1 MNNLNE
7 LITNKEIF
15 FNFMKEKYPIFHNS
29 NIFFRDLLYAI
40 KSYFERKNHLLSYAQ
55 SEKLAIEFTG
65 FLTSNNEL
73 KKVGE
78 NVWKVNFF
86 PNPVVTNVE
95 PVGKE

>member
-40 KSYFERKNHLLSYAQ
+40 KNYFERKNHSLTYAQ
-55 SEKLAIEFTG
+55 CEKLAFEFTG
-65 FLTSNNEL
+65 YLTSNNEIT
-73 KKVGE
+73 KVSE
-78 NVWKVNFF
+78 NAWKVNFF
-86 PNPVVTNVE
+86 PNPVVTIVE
-95 PVGKE
+95 SAGKE